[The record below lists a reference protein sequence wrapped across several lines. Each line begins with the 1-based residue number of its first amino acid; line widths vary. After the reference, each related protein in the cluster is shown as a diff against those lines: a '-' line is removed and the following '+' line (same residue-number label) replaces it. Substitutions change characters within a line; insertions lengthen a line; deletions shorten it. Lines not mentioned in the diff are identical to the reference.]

1 MSLSMTGEQ
10 LLNDLDARG
19 LIHDS
24 TDRAALIERLNQGP
38 IGVYVGFDPTADS
51 LHAGNLLGQVM
62 LRRFQLAGHR
72 PVVLAGGATGMVGDP
87 GGRSE
92 ERNLLDRATLNHNV
106 ACVKKQLEKI
116 LDFDG
121 PVAARMVDN
130 ATWTEPMGTLEFL
143 RDVGKH
149 FTVNQMVAKESVR
162 ARMESENGISFTEFS
177 YMLLQAN
184 DFRHL
189 CEFENVEMQMGG
201 SDQWGNITAGTD
213 LIRRRLTKSGYGLTW
228 PLLTRSDGQKMGK
241 SVHGAL
247 WLDPEKTSPYE
258 FRQYWVQLPDE
269 DVERFLLQ
277 LTLRSVDDIASL
289 MDEHR
294 TAPEKR
300 LAQRALA
307 TDVTTLVHGV
317 AAEQAAAEAA
327 QVLFGGDPT
336 TASAEALAVVAREVP
351 SSEVT
356 RQQLGDQI
364 AVLVQSGLAASN
376 GEARRTLTQKGF
388 KANGQTLEEAKSL
401 LEVDL
406 LHGRYILLRKGKTN
420 FHLLT
425 VTN

>member
-1 MSLSMTGEQ
+1 MTGEQ
-10 LLNDLDARG
+10 LLNDLEARG

-24 TDRAALIERLNQGP
+24 TDRGALVERLSKEP

-121 PVAARMVDN
+121 TAAARMVDN

-213 LIRRRLTKSGYGLTW
+213 LIRRRLGTSGYGLTW

-277 LTLRSVDDIASL
+277 LTLRSVEDIHAL
-289 MDEHR
+289 MSEHR
-294 TAPEKR
+294 AAPEKR

-307 TDVTTLVHGV
+307 SDVTALVHGV

-336 TASAEALAVVAREVP
+336 TASVDALAVVAREVP
-351 SSEVT
+351 ASEVT
-356 RQQLGDQI
+356 REQLGDQI
-364 AVLVQSGLAASN
+364 AILVQSGLAASN

-388 KANGQTLEEAKSL
+388 KANGQTLEETKSL
-401 LEVDL
+401 LEVDF

>member
-1 MSLSMTGEQ
+1 MTGEQ

-62 LRRFQLAGHR
+62 LRRFQLAGHH

-92 ERNLLDRATLNHNV
+92 ERNLLDRETLNHNV

-294 TAPEKR
+294 AAPEKR

-307 TDVTTLVHGV
+307 TDVTTLVHGA

-351 SSEVT
+351 SSEMT
-356 RQQLGDQI
+356 REQLGDQI
-364 AVLVQSGLAASN
+364 AVLVQTGLAASN

>member
-92 ERNLLDRATLNHNV
+92 ERNLLDRETLNHNV

-289 MDEHR
+289 MAEHR
-294 TAPEKR
+294 AAPEKR

>member
-1 MSLSMTGEQ
+1 LV
-10 LLNDLDARG
+10 
-19 LIHDS
+19 
-24 TDRAALIERLNQGP
+24 ERLNKGP

-51 LHAGNLLGQVM
+51 LHAGHLLGQVM

-121 PVAARMVDN
+121 TAAARMVDN

-213 LIRRRLTKSGYGLTW
+213 LIRRRLGTSGYGLTW

-277 LTLRSVDDIASL
+277 LTLRSVEDIHAL
-289 MDEHR
+289 MSEHR
-294 TAPEKR
+294 AAPEKR

-307 TDVTTLVHGV
+307 SDVTALVHGV

-336 TASAEALAVVAREVP
+336 TASVDALAVVAREVP
-351 SSEVT
+351 ASEVT
-356 RQQLGDQI
+356 REQLGDQI
-364 AVLVQSGLAASN
+364 AILVQSGLAASN

-388 KANGQTLEEAKSL
+388 KANGQTLEETKSL
-401 LEVDL
+401 LEVDF

>member
-1 MSLSMTGEQ
+1 MTGEQ

-38 IGVYVGFDPTADS
+38 IGVYAGFDPTADS
-51 LHAGNLLGQVM
+51 LHAGHLLGQVM

-92 ERNLLDRATLNHNV
+92 ERNLLDRETLNHNV

-277 LTLRSVDDIASL
+277 LTLRSVDDIHAL
-289 MDEHR
+289 MNEHR
-294 TAPEKR
+294 AAPEKR

-307 TDVTTLVHGV
+307 TDVTTLVHGA

-356 RQQLGDQI
+356 REQLGDQI

>member
-1 MSLSMTGEQ
+1 MTGEQ

-92 ERNLLDRATLNHNV
+92 ERNLLDRETLNHNV

-189 CEFENVEMQMGG
+189 CEFENVDMQMGG

-277 LTLRSVDDIASL
+277 LTLRSVDDIHAL
-289 MDEHR
+289 MNEHR
-294 TAPEKR
+294 AAPEKR

-307 TDVTTLVHGV
+307 TDVTTLVHGA

-356 RQQLGDQI
+356 REQLGDQI
-364 AVLVQSGLAASN
+364 AVLVQTGLAASN

>member
-1 MSLSMTGEQ
+1 MTGEQ

-24 TDRAALIERLNQGP
+24 TDRAALIERLDQGP

-92 ERNLLDRATLNHNV
+92 ERNLLDRETLNHNV

-189 CEFENVEMQMGG
+189 CEFENVDMQMGG

-277 LTLRSVDDIASL
+277 LTLRSVDDIHAL
-289 MDEHR
+289 MNEHR

-307 TDVTTLVHGV
+307 TDVTTLVHGA

-356 RQQLGDQI
+356 REQLGDQI
-364 AVLVQSGLAASN
+364 AVLVQTGLAASN

>member
-92 ERNLLDRATLNHNV
+92 ERNLLDRETLNHNV

-189 CEFENVEMQMGG
+189 CEFENVDMQMGG

-307 TDVTTLVHGV
+307 TDVTTLVHGA

-351 SSEVT
+351 SSEMT
-356 RQQLGDQI
+356 REQLGDQI
-364 AVLVQSGLAASN
+364 AVLVQTGLAASN

>member
-1 MSLSMTGEQ
+1 MTGEQ

-92 ERNLLDRATLNHNV
+92 ERNLLDRETLNHNV

-189 CEFENVEMQMGG
+189 CEFENVDMQMGG

-294 TAPEKR
+294 AAPEKR

-307 TDVTTLVHGV
+307 TDVTTLVHGA

-351 SSEVT
+351 SSEVS
-356 RQQLGDQI
+356 REQLGDQI

-388 KANGQTLEEAKSL
+388 KANGQTLEETKSL

-406 LHGRYILLRKGKTN
+406 LHGRYMLLRKGKTN

>member
-1 MSLSMTGEQ
+1 MTGEQ

-92 ERNLLDRATLNHNV
+92 ERNLLDRESLNHNV

-294 TAPEKR
+294 ATPEKR

-307 TDVTTLVHGV
+307 TDVTTLVHGA

-351 SSEVT
+351 SSEIT
-356 RQQLGDQI
+356 REQLGDQI

-388 KANGQTLEEAKSL
+388 KANGQTLEETKSL

-406 LHGRYILLRKGKTN
+406 LHGRYMLLRKGKTN

>member
-1 MSLSMTGEQ
+1 MTGEQ

-51 LHAGNLLGQVM
+51 LHAGHLLGQVM

-92 ERNLLDRATLNHNV
+92 ERNLLDRETLNHNV

-277 LTLRSVDDIASL
+277 LTLRSVDDIHAL
-289 MDEHR
+289 MNEHR

-307 TDVTTLVHGV
+307 TDVTTLVHGA

-356 RQQLGDQI
+356 REQLGDQI
-364 AVLVQSGLAASN
+364 AVLVQTGLAASN

>member
-1 MSLSMTGEQ
+1 MTGEQ

-62 LRRFQLAGHR
+62 LRRFQLVGHR

-92 ERNLLDRATLNHNV
+92 ERNLLDRESLNHNV

-294 TAPEKR
+294 ATPEKR

-307 TDVTTLVHGV
+307 TDVTTLVHGA

-351 SSEVT
+351 SSEIT
-356 RQQLGDQI
+356 REQLGDQI

-388 KANGQTLEEAKSL
+388 KANGQTLEETKSL

-406 LHGRYILLRKGKTN
+406 LHGRYMLLRKGKTN

>member
-1 MSLSMTGEQ
+1 MTGEQ

-92 ERNLLDRATLNHNV
+92 ERNLLDRETLNHNV

-189 CEFENVEMQMGG
+189 CEFENVDMQMGG

-277 LTLRSVDDIASL
+277 LTLRSVEDIHAL
-289 MDEHR
+289 MSEHR
-294 TAPEKR
+294 AAPEKR

-307 TDVTTLVHGV
+307 SDVTALVHGV

-336 TASAEALAVVAREVP
+336 TASVDALAVVAREVP
-351 SSEVT
+351 ASEVT
-356 RQQLGDQI
+356 REQLGDQI
-364 AVLVQSGLAASN
+364 AILVQSGLASSN

-388 KANGQTLEEAKSL
+388 KANGQTLEETKSL
-401 LEVDL
+401 LEVDF
-406 LHGRYILLRKGKTN
+406 LHGRFILLRKGKTN

>member
-1 MSLSMTGEQ
+1 MSLSVSGEQ
-10 LLNDLDARG
+10 LLQDLDARG

-92 ERNLLDRATLNHNV
+92 ERNLLDRETLNHNV

-121 PVAARMVDN
+121 PVAAHMVDN

-294 TAPEKR
+294 AAPEKR

-307 TDVTTLVHGV
+307 TDVTTLVHGA

-351 SSEVT
+351 SSEMT
-356 RQQLGDQI
+356 REQLGDQI
-364 AVLVQSGLAASN
+364 AVLVQTGLAASN

-388 KANGQTLEEAKSL
+388 KANGQTLEETKSL

>member
-1 MSLSMTGEQ
+1 MTGEQ

-38 IGVYVGFDPTADS
+38 MGVYVGFDPTADS

-92 ERNLLDRATLNHNV
+92 ERNLLDRETLNHNV

-189 CEFENVEMQMGG
+189 CEFENVDMQMGG

-213 LIRRRLTKSGYGLTW
+213 LIRRRLAKSGYGLTW
-228 PLLTRSDGQKMGK
+228 PLLTRTDGQKMGK

-277 LTLRSVDDIASL
+277 LTLRSVEEIHAL
-289 MDEHR
+289 MNEHR
-294 TAPEKR
+294 AAPEKR
-300 LAQRALA
+300 FAQRALA
-307 TDVTTLVHGV
+307 TDVTTLVHGAV
-317 AAEQAAAEAA
+317 AEQAAAEAA

-336 TASAEALAVVAREVP
+336 TASAQALAVVAREVP

-356 RQQLGDQI
+356 REQLGDQI
-364 AVLVQSGLAASN
+364 AVLVQSGLASSN

-388 KANGQTLEEAKSL
+388 TANGVTLEETKSL

-406 LHGRYILLRKGKTN
+406 LHSRFILLRKGKTN
-420 FHLLT
+420 FHLLL

>member
-1 MSLSMTGEQ
+1 MTGEQ
-10 LLNDLDARG
+10 LLNDLEARG

-24 TDRAALIERLNQGP
+24 TDRGALVERLSKEP

-121 PVAARMVDN
+121 TAAARMVDN

-213 LIRRRLTKSGYGLTW
+213 LIRRRLGTSGYGLTW

-277 LTLRSVDDIASL
+277 LTLRSVEDIHAL
-289 MDEHR
+289 MSEHR
-294 TAPEKR
+294 AAPEKR

-307 TDVTTLVHGV
+307 SDVTALVHGV

-336 TASAEALAVVAREVP
+336 TASVDALAVVAREVP
-351 SSEVT
+351 ASEVT
-356 RQQLGDQI
+356 REQLGDQI
-364 AVLVQSGLAASN
+364 AILVQSGLASSN

-388 KANGQTLEEAKSL
+388 KANGQTLEETKSL
-401 LEVDL
+401 LEVDF

>member
-1 MSLSMTGEQ
+1 MSLSVSGEQ
-10 LLNDLDARG
+10 LLQDLDARG

-92 ERNLLDRATLNHNV
+92 ERNLLDRETLNHNV

-116 LDFDG
+116 LEFDG

-289 MDEHR
+289 MAEHR
-294 TAPEKR
+294 AAPEKR

-307 TDVTTLVHGV
+307 TDVTTLVHGA

-356 RQQLGDQI
+356 REQLGDHI
-364 AVLVQSGLAASN
+364 AVLVQTGLAASN

-388 KANGQTLEEAKSL
+388 KANGQTFEETKSL

>member
-1 MSLSMTGEQ
+1 MTGEQ

-38 IGVYVGFDPTADS
+38 IGVYAGFDPTADS
-51 LHAGNLLGQVM
+51 LHAGHLLGQVM

-92 ERNLLDRATLNHNV
+92 ERNLLDRETLNHNV

-143 RDVGKH
+143 RDIGKH

-289 MDEHR
+289 MAEHR
-294 TAPEKR
+294 AAPEKR

-307 TDVTTLVHGV
+307 TDVTTLVHGA

-356 RQQLGDQI
+356 REQLGDQI

>member
-1 MSLSMTGEQ
+1 MTGEQ

-92 ERNLLDRATLNHNV
+92 ERNLLDRETLNHNV

-189 CEFENVEMQMGG
+189 CEFENVDMQMGG

-277 LTLRSVDDIASL
+277 LTLRSVDDIHAL
-289 MDEHR
+289 MNEHR
-294 TAPEKR
+294 AATEKR

-307 TDVTTLVHGV
+307 TDVTTLVHGA

-351 SSEVT
+351 SSEMT
-356 RQQLGDQI
+356 REQLGDQI
-364 AVLVQSGLAASN
+364 AVLVQTGLAASN

>member
-1 MSLSMTGEQ
+1 MTGEQ
-10 LLNDLDARG
+10 LLNDLEARG

-24 TDRAALIERLNQGP
+24 TDRGALVERLSKEP

-121 PVAARMVDN
+121 TAAARLVDN

-213 LIRRRLTKSGYGLTW
+213 LIRRRLGTSGYGLTW

-277 LTLRSVDDIASL
+277 LTLRSVEDIHAL
-289 MDEHR
+289 MSEHR
-294 TAPEKR
+294 AAPEKR

-307 TDVTTLVHGV
+307 SDVTALVHGV

-336 TASAEALAVVAREVP
+336 TASVDALAVVAREVP
-351 SSEVT
+351 ASEVT
-356 RQQLGDQI
+356 REQLGDQI
-364 AVLVQSGLAASN
+364 AILVQSGLAASN

-388 KANGQTLEEAKSL
+388 KANGQTLEETKSL
-401 LEVDL
+401 LEVDF

>member
-1 MSLSMTGEQ
+1 MTGEQ

-92 ERNLLDRATLNHNV
+92 ERNLLDRETLNHKV

-189 CEFENVEMQMGG
+189 CEFENVDMQMGG

-247 WLDPEKTSPYE
+247 WLDSEKTSPYE

-277 LTLRSVDDIASL
+277 LTLRSVDDIHAL
-289 MDEHR
+289 MNEHR
-294 TAPEKR
+294 AAPEKR

-307 TDVTTLVHGV
+307 TDVTTLVHGA

-351 SSEVT
+351 SSEMT
-356 RQQLGDQI
+356 REQLGDQI
-364 AVLVQSGLAASN
+364 AVLVQTGLAASN

>member
-92 ERNLLDRATLNHNV
+92 ERNLLDRETLNHNV

-277 LTLRSVDDIASL
+277 LTLRSVEDIHAL
-289 MDEHR
+289 MNEHR
-294 TAPEKR
+294 AAPEKR

-307 TDVTTLVHGV
+307 TDVTTLVHGA

-356 RQQLGDQI
+356 REQLGDQI
-364 AVLVQSGLAASN
+364 AVLVQTGLAASN

>member
-38 IGVYVGFDPTADS
+38 IGVYAGFDPTADS
-51 LHAGNLLGQVM
+51 LHAGHLLGQVM

-92 ERNLLDRATLNHNV
+92 ERNLLDRETLNHNV

-289 MDEHR
+289 MNEHR
-294 TAPEKR
+294 AAPEKR

-307 TDVTTLVHGV
+307 TDVTTLVHGA

-356 RQQLGDQI
+356 REQLGDQI
-364 AVLVQSGLAASN
+364 AVLVQTGLAASN

>member
-1 MSLSMTGEQ
+1 MTGEQ

-92 ERNLLDRATLNHNV
+92 ERNLLDRETLNHNV

-121 PVAARMVDN
+121 PIAARMVDN

-189 CEFENVEMQMGG
+189 CEFENVDMQMGG

-294 TAPEKR
+294 AAPEKR

-307 TDVTTLVHGV
+307 TDVTTLVHGA

-351 SSEVT
+351 SSEMT
-356 RQQLGDQI
+356 REQLGDQI
-364 AVLVQSGLAASN
+364 AVLVQTGLAASN

>member
-1 MSLSMTGEQ
+1 MSLSLTGAQ

-24 TDRAALIERLNQGP
+24 TDRAALIERLDQGP

-92 ERNLLDRATLNHNV
+92 ERNLLDRPTLNHNV

-247 WLDPEKTSPYE
+247 WLDPDKTSPYE

-277 LTLRSVDDIASL
+277 LTLRSVDDIKAL

-294 TAPEKR
+294 AAPEKR

-307 TDVTTLVHGV
+307 TDVTALVHGS

-336 TASAEALAVVAREVP
+336 AASAEALAVVAREVP

-356 RQQLGDQI
+356 REQLGDQI
-364 AVLVQSGLAASN
+364 AVLVQTGLASSN

-388 KANGQTLEEAKSL
+388 KANGQTLEETKSL

-406 LHGRYILLRKGKTN
+406 LHGRYMLLRKGKTN

-425 VTN
+425 VAN

>member
-1 MSLSMTGEQ
+1 MTGEQ
-10 LLNDLDARG
+10 LLNDLEARG

-24 TDRAALIERLNQGP
+24 TDRGALVERLSKEP

-121 PVAARMVDN
+121 TAAARMVDN

-213 LIRRRLTKSGYGLTW
+213 LIRRRLGTSGYGLTW

-289 MDEHR
+289 MVEHR
-294 TAPEKR
+294 AAPEKR

-307 TDVTTLVHGV
+307 TDVTTLVHGA

-356 RQQLGDQI
+356 REQLGDQI
-364 AVLVQSGLAASN
+364 AILVQSGLAASN

-388 KANGQTLEEAKSL
+388 KANGQTLEETKSL
-401 LEVDL
+401 LEVDF

>member
-1 MSLSMTGEQ
+1 MTGEQ

-38 IGVYVGFDPTADS
+38 IGVYAGFDPTADS
-51 LHAGNLLGQVM
+51 LHAGHLLGQVM

-92 ERNLLDRATLNHNV
+92 ERNLLDRETLNHNV

-189 CEFENVEMQMGG
+189 CEFENVDMQMGG

-289 MDEHR
+289 MVEHR
-294 TAPEKR
+294 AAPEKR

-307 TDVTTLVHGV
+307 TDVTTLVHGA

-356 RQQLGDQI
+356 REQLGDQI
-364 AVLVQSGLAASN
+364 AVLVQTGLAASN

>member
-1 MSLSMTGEQ
+1 MTGEQ

-92 ERNLLDRATLNHNV
+92 ERNLLDRETLNHNV

-121 PVAARMVDN
+121 TVAARMVDN

-213 LIRRRLTKSGYGLTW
+213 LIRRRLGTSGYGLTW

-277 LTLRSVDDIASL
+277 LTLRSVEDIHAL
-289 MDEHR
+289 MSEHR
-294 TAPEKR
+294 AAPEKR

-307 TDVTTLVHGV
+307 SDVTALVHGV

-336 TASAEALAVVAREVP
+336 TASVDALAVVAREVP
-351 SSEVT
+351 ASEVT
-356 RQQLGDQI
+356 REQLGDQI
-364 AVLVQSGLAASN
+364 AILVQSGLAASN

-388 KANGQTLEEAKSL
+388 KANGQTLEETKSL
-401 LEVDL
+401 LEVDF

>member
-10 LLNDLDARG
+10 LLSDLDARG

-38 IGVYVGFDPTADS
+38 IGLYVGFDPTADS

-92 ERNLLDRATLNHNV
+92 ERNLLDRETLNHNV

-189 CEFENVEMQMGG
+189 CEFENVDMQMGG

-289 MDEHR
+289 MQEHQA
-294 TAPEKR
+294 APEKR

-307 TDVTTLVHGV
+307 TDVTTLVHGA

-356 RQQLGDQI
+356 REQLGDHI
-364 AVLVQSGLAASN
+364 AVLVQTGLAASN

-388 KANGQTLEEAKSL
+388 KANGQTLEETKSL